1 MQKVVPISIPLTT
14 AIRSQ
19 GDLPEVIYTPESA
32 LRRPGV
38 LIHAMLNDLVKS
50 RELAWR
56 LFLRDLRAQ
65 YRQSLLGY
73 LWLLMPPVASTLL
86 FVFLQSQ
93 NILNVGRTEL
103 PYPAYVLIGVI
114 LWEIFAASVNAPLAT
129 VGGAV
134 SILSKLT
141 FPREALLLSA
151 LCQVLFGLAIRLL
164 LLAGVFLWY
173 GLTVPATIPLAP
185 LAILTLVGFGFMLGL
200 LLVPLGMLYQDIGRG
215 LTMLLNV
222 WFLVTPVIYPPPTA
236 WPASLVTRLNPVS
249 PLLITAR
256 EMSTTG
262 HLTTL
267 PAFLVVAGTTIL
279 LLFLGWL
286 LYRLAMPHL
295 IARMTA

>member
-1 MQKVVPISIPLTT
+1 MPLTAAT
-14 AIRSQ
+14 ARSQ
-19 GDLPEVIYTPESA
+19 GDLPEVVYTPESA
-32 LRRPGV
+32 LRRPGPLVREV
-38 LIHAMLNDLVKS
+38 LRDLGKS

-56 LFLRDLRAQ
+56 LFLRDIRAQ

-73 LWLLMPPVASTLL
+73 LWLLMPPLASTLL

-93 NILNVGRTEL
+93 SILNVGPTEL

-114 LWEIFAASVNAPLAT
+114 LWEILAASVNAPLAT

-134 SILSKLT
+134 SMLSKLN
-141 FPREALLLSA
+141 FPRESLLLSA
-151 LCQVLFGLAIRLL
+151 LYQVLFSLAIRLL
-164 LLAGVFLWY
+164 LLAGVFVWY
-173 GLTVPATIPLAP
+173 GLAVPATILLAP